1 MSDMMNFN
9 QAVVNYINDNLP
21 FIKEG
26 IDSDNPAVLAQAS
39 LDHYNHA
46 IEASGGD
53 DEQLSDDQKK
63 LFLST
68 AKRLFTQGFVEHAG
82 SLRES

>member
-9 QAVVNYINDNLP
+9 QAVVNYINDNLS

-26 IDSDNPAVLAQAS
+26 IDSTDPAVLAQAS
-39 LDHYNHA
+39 LDHYNHST
-46 IEASGGD
+46 EASSQD
-53 DEQLSDDQKK
+53 DEVLSDEQKE

-82 SLRES
+82 SLIN